1 MNKPG
6 GLHASDSSSSLP
18 CPLPHTPGGV
28 PAADGHR
35 GTNDT
40 KMFDYFNNNHNNNHN
55 NESVN
60 WNNKTKGTA
69 VSDQRGAFASS
80 HRNTMKMCF
89 KGGLQ

>member
-35 GTNDT
+35 GTHDT
-40 KMFDYFNNNHNNNHN
+40 KMFDNFNNNHNNNHN